1 MLDMRRALLAVT
13 TAVSCVSG
21 PSTDIEIDLGHI
33 CKKIELAVRD
43 PALLP
48 GWDVHALAVER
59 SAGERAWALAT
70 DGEGRLQLVASPDGA
85 THDFSEIGT
94 SEDLMLLPGAIEGE
108 TWVMLDRASEAQVWR
123 LRDDDDAALVA
134 SPRLV
139 DFPTTGTWTRRLVFI
154 DNAAYILSVPSAGD
168 ASTIEVLLSRLD
180 DALTP
185 EPALNLPL
193 WQSCPAGPTEDNLE
207 CQPALLSGSIELEL
221 LGTTEGGSAGGAAA
235 MLGMYASKQAEPPM
249 MSAVYTTLV
258 VNVELRS
265 LGPDQP
271 PTMIRRDLP
280 FWNTTGAMVVSPA
293 YIATDHDALYWLA
306 GLMPLND
313 DTAPPDADFVFR
325 AAHDNDGGQAQ
336 LMATAKKNLNSHL
349 LQIGGGVALGQIQ
362 GQRWTIAPLDAR
374 EVKDDITGA
383 LNLDP
388 GATVSLAG
396 RGEFLVR
403 SDGGSRRVAAVCAP
417 GEEKT

>member
-1 MLDMRRALLAVT
+1 
-13 TAVSCVSG
+13 
-21 PSTDIEIDLGHI
+21 
-33 CKKIELAVRD
+33 
-43 PALLP
+43 
-48 GWDVHALAVER
+48 
-59 SAGERAWALAT
+59 
-70 DGEGRLQLVASPDGA
+70 
-85 THDFSEIGT
+85 
-94 SEDLMLLPGAIEGE
+94 
-108 TWVMLDRASEAQVWR
+108 
-123 LRDDDDAALVA
+123 
-134 SPRLV
+134 
-139 DFPTTGTWTRRLVFI
+139 
-154 DNAAYILSVPSAGD
+154 
-168 ASTIEVLLSRLD
+168 
-180 DALTP
+180 
-185 EPALNLPL
+185 
-193 WQSCPAGPTEDNLE
+193 
-207 CQPALLSGSIELEL
+207 
-221 LGTTEGGSAGGAAA
+221 
-235 MLGMYASKQAEPPM
+235 
-249 MSAVYTTLV
+249 
-258 VNVELRS
+258 
-265 LGPDQP
+265 
-271 PTMIRRDLP
+271 MIRRDLP